1 MNNIEVISFDTMLRV
16 DLSQLIS
23 SGKPTRLWFGRGQ
36 IGLKKSNGEIVDE
49 KEFSLANDG
58 ES

>member
-1 MNNIEVISFDTMLRV
+1 MIQCFA
-16 DLSQLIS
+16 LIYRNLYQVGS
-23 SGKPTRLWFGRGQ
+23 PQGFGSAGAKLV
-36 IGLKKSNGEIVDE
+36 LKKSNGEIVDE